1 VEEFLTRTILLEVDE
16 RIAVRA
22 GLMVRQY
29 RKSHGVGLA
38 DAIIAATAEVEDA
51 RLATLNVKHF
61 PMLPDVLVPYVRQ

>member
-22 GLMVRQY
+22 GLMVRPY

-38 DAIIAATAEVEDA
+38 DAIIAATVEVEDA